1 MIGSD
6 AAAVQARL
14 EAVQRAYTADLTEP
28 ATKAAMVGKADTLEV
43 AAQLGRLTHMG
54 RRGVN
59 LTARYQIDNAGKR
72 ITFGLRPPGA
82 WVIVE
87 RGAGPHAIRPRRGRA
102 HSVFGGAVFGAGRAA
117 VQGALGHPVAVAHHP
132 GAHGRQGITRAF
144 GRLRTVVP
152 KAFHDAQVDQ
162 LRRIYA

>member
-14 EAVQRAYTADLTEP
+14 TAVQRAYTQDLTEP

-43 AAQLGRLTHMG
+43 AAQLGRLSHMG

-59 LTARYQIDNAGKR
+59 LSARYQIDNAGKR

-87 RGAGPHAIRPRRGRA
+87 RGAGAHEIRPRRGRA
-102 HSVFGGAVFGAGRAA
+102 HSVFAGALFGGGRPA
-117 VQGALGHPVAVAHHP
+117 VQGSLAHPVAVVHHP

-144 GRLRTVVP
+144 GRLRSVVP
-152 KAFHDAQVDQ
+152 RAFHDAQVAQ
-162 LRRIYA
+162 LRRIYS